1 MGWEDDKRQRDA
13 QEAERRRQQDMQ
25 QAEWQRRQQ
34 QEFWDRQDGKR

>member
-1 MGWEDDKRQRDA
+1 MSYEDDKRQRDA